1 MGVLVYVLGLEK
13 YDKSS
18 DVKIYFKENLCRI
31 RKK

>member
-13 YDKSS
+13 YDKSN
-18 DVKIYFKENLCRI
+18 DVKIYSKENLCRI